1 MRHLRLRP
9 RARQDIEQIWSYSL
23 DNFGEQRAT
32 EYIEAIRAAFK
43 LLQQNPGLAR
53 GAARQPAQS
62 GDGALAL
69 LQSRRFDVL
78 LVDFRIPDLRGDAL
92 FELAASM
99 QPHLRHQTL
108 FMTGDITERAQ
119 QLIEACGCPFVRKPF
134 DLADVTAGITALLP
148 RLERI
153 SA

>member
-1 MRHLRLRP
+1 MVVVERGKPVARVLVVDDEP
-9 RARQDIEQIWSYSL
+9 SICRA
-23 DNFGEQRAT
+23 
-32 EYIEAIRAAFK
+32 
-43 LLQQNPGLAR
+43 LALALTR
-53 GAARQPAQS
+53 CGYETLTAQS

-134 DLADVTAGITALLP
+134 DLGDVTAGISALLP

>member
-1 MRHLRLRP
+1 MIAVEMRNPVARVLVVDDEP
-9 RARQDIEQIWSYSL
+9 SICRA
-23 DNFGEQRAT
+23 
-32 EYIEAIRAAFK
+32 
-43 LLQQNPGLAR
+43 LALALTR
-53 GAARQPAQS
+53 CGYETLTAQS

-134 DLADVTAGITALLP
+134 DLGDVTAGIAALLP
-148 RLERI
+148 RLQRI

>member
-1 MRHLRLRP
+1 MVAVERGNPVARVLVVDDEP
-9 RARQDIEQIWSYSL
+9 SICRA
-23 DNFGEQRAT
+23 
-32 EYIEAIRAAFK
+32 
-43 LLQQNPGLAR
+43 LALALTR
-53 GAARQPAQS
+53 CGYETLTAQS

-78 LVDFRIPDLRGDAL
+78 LLDFRIPDLRGDAL

-99 QPHLRHQTL
+99 QPHLRHRTL

-134 DLADVTAGITALLP
+134 DLGDVTAGIAALLP
-148 RLERI
+148 RLQRI

>member
-1 MRHLRLRP
+1 MVAVERRNPVARVLVVDDESSIC
-9 RARQDIEQIWSYSL
+9 RA
-23 DNFGEQRAT
+23 
-32 EYIEAIRAAFK
+32 
-43 LLQQNPGLAR
+43 LALALTR
-53 GAARQPAQS
+53 YGYETLTAQS

-69 LQSRRFDVL
+69 LQSRRVDVL

-134 DLADVTAGITALLP
+134 DLSDVTAGIAALLP

>member
-1 MRHLRLRP
+1 MTTGVDP
-9 RARQDIEQIWSYSL
+9 R
-23 DNFGEQRAT
+23 
-32 EYIEAIRAAFK
+32 
-43 LLQQNPGLAR
+43 NPGTVRVLIVDDEPSICRALAIALGR
-53 GAARQPAQS
+53 SGYEALTAQS

-69 LQSRRFDVL
+69 LQSRRVDVL

-99 QPHLRHQTL
+99 QPHLRRRTL
-108 FMTGDITERAQ
+108 FMTGDITARAQ
-119 QLIEACGCPFVRKPF
+119 ELIEACGCPFVRKPF
-134 DLADVTAGITALLP
+134 DLAVVTGAIAALLP